1 MGSGCFSHRRHWAML
16 CLGAQLL
23 AACAM
28 LGQDSSQSSND
39 LADSSLEELMNVEV
53 YSASKHL
60 QGLRQA
66 PSFVSIVT
74 AEDIRTYGYRTLAE
88 ILQSIPGF
96 YTTYDYQYSNLGVRG
111 FLETSGYS
119 TPPYLLLVDGHR
131 INDAIFEDAPIGR
144 ELPLDVDLIERVEV
158 IRGPSSSLYG
168 ANAVFGV
175 INIVTRRGR
184 DVGTEV
190 SAEGGSF
197 GTGKGRVSYGH
208 TFQRWEV
215 LVSGSF
221 YGSAGETLFFP
232 EFDTP
237 QTNNGIARGLDG
249 ESADDFFVKVSH
261 GHFTFQGVYGIR
273 DKDIPTA
280 AFSFAFDDPREKS
293 TDEGVYGDLSYDRS
307 FGPWAVAG
315 QISLDHY
322 RFNET
327 IPYPGGS
334 PTENITNLLG
344 EWWGA
349 EVKISRAVLE
359 KHLLTGGL
367 EFRDNFHQ
375 NLFNYNIAPS
385 TTYLAADR
393 SSTVWAL
400 YLQDEYSITSKLSL
414 NLAVRHDHYSSFMA
428 TDPRLAVIFHPWE
441 HTSFKVVAGKAFR
454 APSAYE
460 LYFASPLNEANPY
473 LHGETVRSGEAIVE
487 QALGRQFQMTVCA
500 FHNDMQGLITSGTDP
515 SNGLAVLTNN
525 DSVLTRGVEAQLEGK
540 LSRGISARASYTF
553 ADAQDRFSPLP
564 LPNSPRNLAKFNLSA
579 PVFRRWLFAGW
590 ESQYTSARYTLA
602 GNTLGGFAI
611 TNLTL
616 STRNLGKHANLSLSA
631 YNLFDKKYSQPG
643 GPQLVQDSLQQP
655 GRSLRAK
662 MEYRF

>member
-1 MGSGCFSHRRHWAML
+1 MRSGFFRPRPWAIL
-16 CLGAQLL
+16 CLIVLLL
-23 AACAM
+23 AGCEM
-28 LGQDSSQSSND
+28 LGQESPQPSPD
-39 LADSSLEELMNVEV
+39 LADASLEELMNMEV

-60 QGLRQA
+60 QSLRQA

-74 AEDIRTYGYRTLAE
+74 ADDIRTFGYRTLAE

-111 FLETSGYS
+111 FMRTSGYS

-131 INDAIFEDAPIGR
+131 INDAIFEDAPISR

-158 IRGPSSSLYG
+158 IRGPGSSLYG
-168 ANAVFGV
+168 ANAFFGV

-197 GTGKGRVSYGH
+197 GTGKGRFSYGH

-249 ESADDFFVKVSH
+249 ESADDFLVEVSH

-280 AFSFAFDDPREKS
+280 AYSFAFDDPREKS
-293 TDEGVYGDLSYDRS
+293 MDEGAYGDLSYDRS

-327 IPYPGGS
+327 IPYPDGS
-334 PTENITNLLG
+334 PTVNITNLLG

-349 EVKISRAVLE
+349 EVKVSRAVLE
-359 KHLLTGGL
+359 KHMLTGGMD
-367 EFRDNFHQ
+367 FRDNFHQ
-375 NLFNYNIAPS
+375 NLFNYNIAPD

-400 YLQDEYSITSKLSL
+400 YLQDESSFTRNLSL
-414 NLAVRHDHYSSFMA
+414 ALAVRHDHYSTLMA
-428 TDPRLAVIFHPWE
+428 TNPRLAVILHPWE

-460 LYFASPLNEANPY
+460 LYFASPLNEASPY
-473 LHGETVRSGEAIVE
+473 LHGESVRSGEIIVE
-487 QALGRQFQMTVCA
+487 QGLGRLFQMTVCA
-500 FHNDMQGLITSGTDP
+500 FHNNMQGLITSGTDP
-515 SNGLAVLTNN
+515 SNGLAVLTNS
-525 DSVLTRGVEAQLEGK
+525 DAVLTRGFETQLDGK
-540 LSRGISARASYTF
+540 LSHGIAGRASYTY
-553 ADAQDRFSPLP
+553 ADAQDRFNPLP
-564 LPNSPRNLAKFNLSA
+564 LPNSPRHLAKLNLVA
-579 PVFRRWLFAGW
+579 PVFRRTLFAGW
-590 ESQYTSARYTLA
+590 ESQYTSSRNTLA

-616 STRNLGKHANLSLSA
+616 STRHLGKHANFSLSG
-631 YNLFDKKYSQPG
+631 YNLFDKRYAQPAD
-643 GPQLVQDSLQQP
+643 PQLLQDALEQP
-655 GRSLRAK
+655 GRSFRVKL
-662 MEYRF
+662 EYRF